1 MPTHYYPREL
11 AAALRLRWPTRAVP
25 LPAPEVL
32 INFIS
37 VLYQASLLEEEGRP
51 VECHV
56 ALAAPAWL
64 AAQDT
69 TLIDFHYVHFTQPRA
84 YDEQE
89 LRRLSPAVQPNGSL
103 LAVEAIGT
111 ELRVWG
117 LLFSEHVWD
126 QEDDG
131 PRLTVAAAP
140 QVLLVE
146 VQGPGSLVFYYGAQR
161 LLTLQRGRIDGHGFV
176 QFPLA
181 WGLNRFHENH
191 LLAGGLLG
199 PDPLPPAQDE
209 LMIQFTLFLQR
220 RALASNRDS
229 GHGALIVLVPT
240 DRVPALL
247 GPDKLLRSKYPLQPA
262 GMNARFPL
270 LVQAILRR
278 LLATGEA
285 TWANYQQSRDTE
297 ILSLTA
303 QIEHFAAYLTGL
315 AAVDG
320 ALVLTQ
326 QIDFVGFGVEIQASQ
341 LPLNQVYRALN
352 MEGTELQAVA
362 VDHGGT
368 RHRAAY
374 RVCLAAPD
382 CLAIV
387 VSQDGNVQFVHN
399 QQGRVIF
406 WDQLSF

>member
-1 MPTHYYPREL
+1 
-11 AAALRLRWPTRAVP
+11 
-25 LPAPEVL
+25 
-32 INFIS
+32 
-37 VLYQASLLEEEGRP
+37 
-51 VECHV
+51 
-56 ALAAPAWL
+56 
-64 AAQDT
+64 
-69 TLIDFHYVHFTQPRA
+69 
-84 YDEQE
+84 
-89 LRRLSPAVQPNGSL
+89 
-103 LAVEAIGT
+103 
-111 ELRVWG
+111 
-117 LLFSEHVWD
+117 
-126 QEDDG
+126 
-131 PRLTVAAAP
+131 
-140 QVLLVE
+140 
-146 VQGPGSLVFYYGAQR
+146 
-161 LLTLQRGRIDGHGFV
+161 V

-240 DRVPALL
+240 NRVPALL

-270 LVQAILRR
+270 LVHAILRR